1 VTFGLNPSQQ
11 PQTYL
16 EGISVTSGLA
26 SNNLTNSAP
35 LLTTSDRVNAIIDS
49 QTPYLWLPQSVC
61 ERFASALGLIYDD
74 ALNLYTFGG
83 NDSNHDNLAKS
94 NVSFTFSLTDMA
106 TSTPTVNITIPYA
119 AFDLQLTWP
128 AIPNTNYGDANAT
141 RNYFPLRQ
149 ATNDAQ
155 YRIGRA
161 FLQEAYIIT
170 DYERNFFA
178 VYQAVH
184 PADPLGST
192 NIVTIT
198 RPSSSIFAG
207 PPSKSGSSIPTG
219 AIVGIVVGV
228 VVLIVLLIFVI
239 FFIRRRRKP
248 KKDDASDE
256 KPLETAKPRSFLARL
271 CRRPREPIVHEASG
285 STDYPTEVAA
295 DATHE
300 RFELPAPLGPAE
312 LDSDSGTW
320 DGTTEHESS
329 TQDSANLS
337 AYERARRKLERQQAA
352 AAALQMQSAHDTYPV
367 EKNEVDVSPVPH
379 YRPSDVESPLVSP
392 VCADSP
398 HSLTIDDQPSPV
410 SPGFVSAPNSPMGPP
425 TGPPPMYRRI
435 NPANVVYAGRL
446 PDNVQLPA
454 VVPKFIGPDG
464 RTVRSAGSSG
474 TEPVGTNSSLGS
486 HFTEHEDA
494 IRGDLYGSG
503 NTNIVSPIASGSGSG
518 SGSADTNIVSPI
530 ASNSTGSGD
539 SRGFHIRGGS
549 EIEVDRTLSHLTR
562 ESDPWPSR
570 RRLGGEDLIHVP
582 QPAENRFSW
591 EEDKISGRE
600 ENSSL

>member
-1 VTFGLNPSQQ
+1 M
-11 PQTYL
+11 
-16 EGISVTSGLA
+16 TSGLA
-26 SNNLTNSAP
+26 SSNLTNSAP
-35 LLTTSDRVNAIIDS
+35 LLTTADRVNAIIDS
-49 QTPYLWLPQSVC
+49 QTPYLWLPPSVC
-61 ERFASALGLIYDD
+61 ERFASSLGLVYDN

-83 NDSNHDNLAKS
+83 NDSNHDILAKS
-94 NVSFTFSLTDMA
+94 NLSFTFSLTDMA
-106 TSTPTVNITIPYA
+106 TSTPTINITIPYE
-119 AFDLQLTWP
+119 AFDLKLTWP

-149 ATNDAQ
+149 AASDAQ

-178 VYQAVH
+178 IYQTVH

-207 PPSKSGSSIPTG
+207 TPSKPKSSFSTS
-219 AIVGIVVGV
+219 AIIGIVVGIVVLTV
-228 VVLIVLLIFVI
+228 FLIFAVI
-239 FFIRRRRKP
+239 CIRRRRKP
-248 KKDDASDE
+248 KNDDASDE
-256 KPLETAKPRSFLARL
+256 KPIETTKPRTLLDRL
-271 CRRPREPIVHEASG
+271 RRRPHETLVHEASG
-285 STDYPTEVAA
+285 STDYATEVAA

-320 DGTTEHESS
+320 DGTTENG

-352 AAALQMQSAHDTYPV
+352 AATLQMQSARDTYPV
-367 EKNEVDVSPVPH
+367 EKNEIDVSPVAH
-379 YRPSDVESPLVSP
+379 YRPSDIESPLVSP

-410 SPGFVSAPNSPMGPP
+410 STGFISAPNSPMGPP
-425 TGPPPMYRRI
+425 TDPPPMYRRI

-454 VVPKFIGPDG
+454 VVPKFVGPDG
-464 RTVRSAGSSG
+464 RTVRSAGTSS

-494 IRGDLYGSG
+494 AREDLYGSG
-503 NTNIVSPIASGSGSG
+503 DTNIVSPLASGSGSG
-518 SGSADTNIVSPI
+518 SASGSAGTNIVSPI
-530 ASNSTGSGD
+530 ASNSTASGD

-549 EIEVDRTLSHLTR
+549 EIEIDRTVGTHDA
-562 ESDPWPSR
+562 DPWPSR
-570 RRLGGEDLIHVP
+570 RRLGGEDIIHIP

-591 EEDKISGRE
+591 EEDKISGKE
-600 ENSSL
+600 ERSL

>member
-1 VTFGLNPSQQ
+1 M
-11 PQTYL
+11 
-16 EGISVTSGLA
+16 
-26 SNNLTNSAP
+26 
-35 LLTTSDRVNAIIDS
+35 
-49 QTPYLWLPQSVC
+49 PQSVC
-61 ERFASALGLIYDD
+61 ERFASALGLVYDD
-74 ALNLYTFGG
+74 AINLYTFGG
-83 NDSNHDNLAKS
+83 NDSNHENLAKS
-94 NVSFTFSLTDMA
+94 NVSFTFSLTDMS
-106 TSTPTVNITIPYA
+106 TSTATINITIPYA

-149 ATNDAQ
+149 AANDAQ

-219 AIVGIVVGV
+219 AIIGIVVGIVVLV
-228 VVLIVLLIFVI
+228 ILLLFAII
-239 FFIRRRRKP
+239 FIRRRRKQ
-248 KKDDASDE
+248 KNHNVSDE
-256 KPLETAKPRSFLARL
+256 KPMETTKPRTLLDRL
-271 CRRPREPIVHEASG
+271 RRRPGETLVHEASG
-285 STDYPTEVAA
+285 STDYPAEVAA
-295 DATHE
+295 DAAHE

-312 LDSDSGTW
+312 LDSDSGTL
-320 DGTTEHESS
+320 DGTTENG
-329 TQDSANLS
+329 TQNSANLS
-337 AYERARRKLERQQAA
+337 AYERARRKLELQQAT
-352 AAALQMQSAHDTYPV
+352 AAALKMRSAHETYPV
-367 EKNEVDVSPVPH
+367 EKNEVDVSSVAH
-379 YRPSDVESPLVSP
+379 YRPSDIESPLVSP

-398 HSLTIDDQPSPV
+398 HSLTIDAQPSPA
-410 SPGFVSAPNSPMGPP
+410 SPDFIAPNSRMGPP
-425 TGPPPMYRRI
+425 TSPPPMYRRI
-435 NPANVVYAGRL
+435 NPAHVVYAGRL

-464 RTVRSAGSSG
+464 RTARSAGTSS
-474 TEPVGTNSSLGS
+474 TEPVGTSSSLGS

-494 IRGDLYGSG
+494 AREDLYGSG
-503 NTNIVSPIASGSGSG
+503 NTNIISPIASGSENGSGSG
-518 SGSADTNIVSPI
+518 SGSADTNIVSSI

-539 SRGFHIRGGS
+539 SRGIHIRSGS
-549 EIEVDRTLSHLTR
+549 EIEIDRTASTR
-562 ESDPWPSR
+562 DADPWPSR
-570 RRLGGEDLIHVP
+570 RGLGGEDLIHIP

-600 ENSSL
+600 ESL